1 LRRYNN
7 GRGIEGIGVP
17 PHELVPVKAADLI
30 KKQDTL
36 ILRAVELLP
45 KGFPREMVE
54 YVAP

>member
-1 LRRYNN
+1 LRRCNN

-17 PHELVPVKAADLI
+17 PHELVSVKAADLI